1 MSVIQQNLEKLT
13 VVAGVATAAVT
24 STATSSAI
32 DLLEYDGDVMLI
44 LDSAAGGGS
53 SPTLDIKITESD
65 ASSGT
70 YTDLSGATFTQ
81 VTGSASMQTLAINKD
96 ECKRYIKIVQTIGG
110 SSPTFTFSI
119 NLVGLKKYG
128 QKYSPPSEGFF
139 LWHLLKISIHIL
151 LILQI
156 PLFIVALLIKEY

>member
-32 DLLEYDGDVMLI
+32 DLLEYDGDVLLI

-53 SPTLDIKITESD
+53 SPTLDIKLTEC
-65 ASSGT
+65 ATTGGT

-96 ECKRYIKIVQTIGG
+96 ESKRYIKIVQTIGG
-110 SSPTFTFSI
+110 SSPSFTFSI

-128 QKYSPPSEGFF
+128 
-139 LWHLLKISIHIL
+139 
-151 LILQI
+151 
-156 PLFIVALLIKEY
+156 

>member
-1 MSVIQQNLEKLT
+1 MSVIQQNLEKMT

-32 DLLEYDGDVMLI
+32 DLLEYDGDVLLI

-53 SPTLDIKITESD
+53 SPTLDIKLTECD
-65 ASSGT
+65 TTGGT

-81 VTGSASMQTLAINKD
+81 VVDAASMQTLAINKD
-96 ECKRYIKIVQTIGG
+96 SSKRFIRIVQTIGG

-119 NLVGLKKYG
+119 NLIGLKKYG
-128 QKYSPPSEGFF
+128 
-139 LWHLLKISIHIL
+139 
-151 LILQI
+151 
-156 PLFIVALLIKEY
+156 

>member
-1 MSVIQQNLEKLT
+1 MSVIQQNLEKMT

-32 DLLEYDGDVMLI
+32 DLLEYDGDVLLI

-53 SPTLDIKITESD
+53 SPTLDIKLTEC
-65 ASSGT
+65 ATTGGT

-96 ECKRYIKIVQTIGG
+96 SSKRFIKIVQTIGG

-119 NLVGLKKYG
+119 NLIGVKKY
-128 QKYSPPSEGFF
+128 S
-139 LWHLLKISIHIL
+139 
-151 LILQI
+151 
-156 PLFIVALLIKEY
+156 

>member
-24 STATSSAI
+24 STATSSSI

-53 SPTLDIKITESD
+53 SPTLDIKLTESD
-65 ASSGT
+65 ETGGT
-70 YTDLSGATFTQ
+70 FTDLSGATFTQ
-81 VTGSASMQTLAINKD
+81 VVDAASMQTLAINKD
-96 ECKRYIKIVQTIGG
+96 SSKRFIRIVQTIGG

-119 NLVGLKKYG
+119 NLIGLKKYG
-128 QKYSPPSEGFF
+128 
-139 LWHLLKISIHIL
+139 
-151 LILQI
+151 
-156 PLFIVALLIKEY
+156 

>member
-53 SPTLDIKITESD
+53 SPTLDIKITEC
-65 ASSGT
+65 ATTGGT

-81 VTGSASMQTLAINKD
+81 VTGSASMQTLVINKD
-96 ECKRYIKIVQTIGG
+96 SAERYIKIVQTIGG

-119 NLVGLKKYG
+119 NLVGLKKY
-128 QKYSPPSEGFF
+128 S
-139 LWHLLKISIHIL
+139 
-151 LILQI
+151 
-156 PLFIVALLIKEY
+156 

>member
-53 SPTLDIKITESD
+53 SPTLDIKVTESD
-65 ASSGT
+65 ETGGT

-81 VTGSASMQTLAINKD
+81 VVDAASMQTLAINKD
-96 ECKRYIKIVQTIGG
+96 SSKRFIKIVQTIGG

-128 QKYSPPSEGFF
+128 
-139 LWHLLKISIHIL
+139 
-151 LILQI
+151 
-156 PLFIVALLIKEY
+156 